1 VRSNIPFNESEVL
14 RAFRLTGV
22 TENCIPATLQLFYN
36 DEHAMTLGIRQTN
49 VITPCGTTSSTIT
62 TNYPFSAGP
71 TATPISVINPQVG
84 ATEAQGGTDTA
95 GRPMFPSMYITDVTA
110 TGNELSGDWQFGG
123 TAIKPNAV
131 FGTWKGA
138 VKTID
143 NTTNPPTITVT
154 PDADPP
160 VNNWNLGPG
169 SDPVPTPT
177 PTNQG
182 YGAECR
188 WDMTQFNFIP
198 GHLYR
203 LYFIVH
209 DGDQNHTGGDVGQ
222 ACVYFTMG
230 GPAPTAT
237 PSPTATATAT
247 ATPTATPAVVAAT
260 SKTFGGGG
268 AASKTVTVTFQNG
281 TAVGQVL
288 TGLSMTW
295 PQITNGNLQSI
306 TMGGTTI
313 FNTSTASPLSTSS
326 LTGTTAQR
334 TIAAGSCAKLTF
346 TFKNNVSTNPS
357 SYTGTATFNPF
368 GPVPM
373 LP

>member
-1 VRSNIPFNESEVL
+1 ML

-36 DEHAMTLGIRQTN
+36 DEHAMTLGVRQTK
-49 VITPCGTTSSTIT
+49 VITPCGPTSSTIT

-71 TATPISVINPQVG
+71 TATPTSVVNPQVG

-110 TGNELSGDWQFGG
+110 SGDPLSGDWQFGG
-123 TAIKPNAV
+123 TAIPPDAV

-143 NTTNPPTITVT
+143 NTTNPATITVT

-160 VNNWNLGPG
+160 KNDWNLGPG
-169 SDPVPTPT
+169 SDPVPTPI

-198 GHLYR
+198 GHQYR

-222 ACVYFTMG
+222 ACVFFTMA

-247 ATPTATPAVVAAT
+247 PTATAAPAVVAAT
-260 SKTFGGGG
+260 GKTFSG
-268 AASKTVTVTFQNG
+268 KNVTVTFQND
-281 TAVGQVL
+281 TAMAQVL
-288 TGLSMTW
+288 TGLSITW
-295 PQITNGNLQSI
+295 PQATNGNLRQI
-306 TMGGTTI
+306 KMGATTI
-313 FNTSTASPLSTSS
+313 FTTETGGGSLSTSS
-326 LTGTTAQR
+326 LLGTTAQR
-334 TIAAGSCAKLTF
+334 TIAAGSCQTLTF
-346 TFKNNVSTNPS
+346 TFRNNVSTNPS
-357 SYTGTATFNPF
+357 DYTGSATFNPF

>member
-1 VRSNIPFNESEVL
+1 
-14 RAFRLTGV
+14 
-22 TENCIPATLQLFYN
+22 
-36 DEHAMTLGIRQTN
+36 
-49 VITPCGTTSSTIT
+49 
-62 TNYPFSAGP
+62 
-71 TATPISVINPQVG
+71 
-84 ATEAQGGTDTA
+84 
-95 GRPMFPSMYITDVTA
+95 MYITDVTA
-110 TGNELSGDWQFGG
+110 SGNPLSGDWQFGG

-143 NTTNPPTITVT
+143 NTTNPATVTVT

-169 SDPVPTPT
+169 ADPVPTPT

-198 GHLYR
+198 GHQYR

-222 ACVYFTMG
+222 ACVYFTMA

-247 ATPTATPAVVAAT
+247 ATPTATPAVVSAT
-260 SKTFGGGG
+260 SKTFS
-268 AASKTVTVTFQNG
+268 SKVVTVTFQND
-281 TAVGQVL
+281 TAMGQVL
-288 TGLSMTW
+288 TGLSITW
-295 PQITNGNLQSI
+295 PQVTNKNLQSI
-306 TMGGTTI
+306 KMGGTTI
-313 FNTSTASPLSTSS
+313 YSTSTGGGSLTTSS
-326 LTGTTAQR
+326 LLGTTAQR
-334 TIAAGSCAKLTF
+334 TIAAGSCATLTF
-346 TFKNNVSTNPS
+346 TFQQSVDTNPS
-357 SYTGTATFNPF
+357 HYTGSATFNPF
-368 GPVPM
+368 GPVTMFP
-373 LP
+373 